1 MNDFPVKMGEEV
13 VIIAGKDRSRADK
26 VKAGKITSINRKT
39 QTVTVEGLNISKKA
53 VRPSEANPEGGI
65 VEFEAP
71 IHVSNVM
78 TKAKYDARSAKKA

>member
-13 VIIAGKDRSRADK
+13 VIIAGKDKSRADK

-78 TKAKYDARSAKKA
+78 TKTKYDARSVKKA

>member
-1 MNDFPVKMGEEV
+1 MGEEV

>member
-13 VIIAGKDRSRADK
+13 VIIAGKDKSRADK

-78 TKAKYDARSAKKA
+78 TKTKYDARSAKKA

>member
-26 VKAGKITSINRKT
+26 IKAGKITSINRKT

>member
-71 IHVSNVM
+71 IYVSNVM

>member
-13 VIIAGKDRSRADK
+13 VIIAGKDKSRADK

>member
-1 MNDFPVKMGEEV
+1 MNEFPVKMGEEV
-13 VIIAGKDRSRADK
+13 VIIAGKDKSRADK
-26 VKAGKITSINRKT
+26 IKSGKITSINRKK

-78 TKAKYDARSAKKA
+78 KKEKYDARTAKKA